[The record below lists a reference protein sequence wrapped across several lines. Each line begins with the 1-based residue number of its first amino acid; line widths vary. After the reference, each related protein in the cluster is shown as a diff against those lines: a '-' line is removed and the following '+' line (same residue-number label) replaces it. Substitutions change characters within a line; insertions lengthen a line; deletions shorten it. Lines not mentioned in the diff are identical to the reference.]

1 MKNHYLDQ
9 RIRIKK
15 PNLSLTEK
23 KISDYFVHSE
33 SLLTQMTLESL
44 ANEIGVSQS
53 SVYQFVKKIGYSGFQ
68 EFKIDIARNSNYQP
82 TFQNVNSVNGADD
95 ISPDDDSITIAKK
108 VLQANIYS
116 LSNATQFLTKELLD
130 NVLALMYSA
139 KTLHF
144 FGQGGSSIV
153 AFDSFHKFI
162 RTNYR

>member
-1 MKNHYLDQ
+1 MEERVNEKPLFGSTDSDQ
-9 RIRIKK
+9 K

-108 VLQANIYS
+108 SYKPIFIPSV
-116 LSNATQFLTKELLD
+116 TP
-130 NVLALMYSA
+130 
-139 KTLHF
+139 H
-144 FGQGGSSIV
+144 SS
-153 AFDSFHKFI
+153 
-162 RTNYR
+162 

>member
-53 SVYQFVKKIGYSGFQ
+53 SVYQFVKKIGYL
-68 EFKIDIARNSNYQP
+68 KL
-82 TFQNVNSVNGADD
+82 
-95 ISPDDDSITIAKK
+95 ISPGILIISRLFKTSIA
-108 VLQANIYS
+108 
-116 LSNATQFLTKELLD
+116 
-130 NVLALMYSA
+130 
-139 KTLHF
+139 
-144 FGQGGSSIV
+144 
-153 AFDSFHKFI
+153 
-162 RTNYR
+162 

>member
-53 SVYQFVKKIGYSGFQ
+53 SVYQFVKKILVS
-68 EFKIDIARNSNYQP
+68 KNLKL
-82 TFQNVNSVNGADD
+82 
-95 ISPDDDSITIAKK
+95 ISPEILIISRLFKTSIA
-108 VLQANIYS
+108 
-116 LSNATQFLTKELLD
+116 
-130 NVLALMYSA
+130 
-139 KTLHF
+139 
-144 FGQGGSSIV
+144 
-153 AFDSFHKFI
+153 
-162 RTNYR
+162 

>member
-53 SVYQFVKKIGYSGFQ
+53 SVYQFVKRLAILGSKNL
-68 EFKIDIARNSNYQP
+68 KL
-82 TFQNVNSVNGADD
+82 
-95 ISPDDDSITIAKK
+95 ISPEILIISRLFKTSIA
-108 VLQANIYS
+108 
-116 LSNATQFLTKELLD
+116 
-130 NVLALMYSA
+130 
-139 KTLHF
+139 
-144 FGQGGSSIV
+144 
-153 AFDSFHKFI
+153 
-162 RTNYR
+162 